1 MRILKEKKLFPD
13 LNLCSVAIVG
23 LGYVGLPLAVEIAK
37 KRREIKSN
45 FKKIIGYDINLNR
58 INELKSYIDKSG
70 EIKSQDL
77 KCNDL
82 INYTNDKTDLSNA
95 DVFIV
100 TVPTPVNESNLPDL
114 SALKNAT
121 KEIGEAIK
129 KRYEKKASTI
139 PLIIYE
145 STVYP
150 GATEE
155 ICIPILEKHS
165 GLSFNNYELNS
176 FHIGYSPERIN
187 PGDKSKNLINI
198 IKVTSGS
205 SELCANWVNNFYKL
219 FISAGTHLAPSIK
232 VAEAAKIIE
241 NTQRDLNIALIN
253 ELAII
258 CHRLNIDT
266 LDVIDAASTKWNFL
280 KFRPGLVGGHCIG
293 VDPYYLA
300 YKSKKE
306 GYYPEVVLA
315 GRRINERMAEWIVE
329 QVVLQLSKRGQ
340 IVGGSKVL
348 ILGLT
353 FKENCKDIR
362 NTKVIKMIDSMKTY
376 GIEPIVHD
384 PIADPIEAKNKFNVN
399 LKASLDSL
407 GSYTVVLVAQKHD
420 FYLNFNVNDWA
431 NLIVRDGFFFDIK
444 GIVPRSLNPVR
455 I

>member
-155 ICIPILEKHS
+155 ICIPILIS
-165 GLSFNNYELNS
+165 G
-176 FHIGYSPERIN
+176 
-187 PGDKSKNLINI
+187 I
-198 IKVTSGS
+198 I
-205 SELCANWVNNFYKL
+205 
-219 FISAGTHLAPSIK
+219 I
-232 VAEAAKIIE
+232 
-241 NTQRDLNIALIN
+241 
-253 ELAII
+253 
-258 CHRLNIDT
+258 
-266 LDVIDAASTKWNFL
+266 
-280 KFRPGLVGGHCIG
+280 
-293 VDPYYLA
+293 
-300 YKSKKE
+300 
-306 GYYPEVVLA
+306 
-315 GRRINERMAEWIVE
+315 
-329 QVVLQLSKRGQ
+329 
-340 IVGGSKVL
+340 
-348 ILGLT
+348 
-353 FKENCKDIR
+353 
-362 NTKVIKMIDSMKTY
+362 
-376 GIEPIVHD
+376 
-384 PIADPIEAKNKFNVN
+384 
-399 LKASLDSL
+399 
-407 GSYTVVLVAQKHD
+407 
-420 FYLNFNVNDWA
+420 
-431 NLIVRDGFFFDIK
+431 FF
-444 GIVPRSLNPVR
+444 
-455 I
+455 